1 MIAVV
6 MPVYNGRN
14 HILSSIEAVLEQHNI
29 DVELIVVD
37 DGSTDETAS
46 FVRDFFSDRII
57 ILSQENSGASVARN
71 LALSYVKKR
80 VGRYT
85 HVAFCDAD
93 DLWHSHKLVSQ
104 VQAMET
110 NNSLLSYTNGNII
123 NEDGVNVRDSL
134 PYYRKNITLNQLL
147 IQNPIATSSV
157 VISLTKLK
165 NLTSLVF
172 DPQLHGTEDWDL
184 WITLGSHNS
193 WLSLDEKLISYRV
206 VNGSLS
212 SFSLDYHY
220 QNIKVLQKHDEL
232 ISCIGSIFKLTC
244 YMSVMTKFVLQAL
257 RYNSRIKPMR
267 HLLLLPLIPIL
278 LLYFAFINTYWKIR

>member
-6 MPVYNGRN
+6 MPVYNGRK

-57 ILSQENSGASVARN
+57 ILTQENSGASVARN

-93 DLWHSHKLVSQ
+93 DLWHSYKLASQ

-123 NEDGVNVRDSL
+123 NEDGVNVRDNL
-134 PYYRKNITLNQLL
+134 PYYKKNITLNQLL

-172 DPQLHGTEDWDL
+172 DSQLHGTEDWDL
-184 WITLGSHNS
+184 WITLGSRDN

-212 SFSLDYHY
+212 SFSIDYHY
-220 QNIKVLQKHDEL
+220 QNIKVLQEHDEL
-232 ISCIGSIFKLTC
+232 ISGIGLIFKLTC
-244 YMSVMTKFVLQAL
+244 YMSVMAKFVLQAL
-257 RYNSRIKPMR
+257 RYNSRIKPIR

-278 LLYFAFINTYWKIR
+278 LLYFIFINTYWKIR